1 MQDFRVSVTHQVP
14 TFYLSF
20 GRDRDYPKTNLTFIH
35 DTRPFSPS
43 ISNRSS
49 PKPVRIVGLLLDL
62 EITNHVHAQP
72 AVKFNTPDL
81 GLLRAQFEN
90 RCALRAVI
98 IAFKTFEHLE
108 IITRHNPSLRD
119 PWTGVGV
126 YRLAY
131 GGGEF
136 SSRRVVGIDPTTLES
151 TGMLYPS
158 PANFVW
164 LVLITET
171 DPNRR
176 ILGARTRCC
185 FICR

>member
-81 GLLRAQFEN
+81 GLLRAQLED
-90 RCALRAVI
+90 RCALRVVVI
-98 IAFKTFEHLE
+98 MFPNYEDLK
-108 IITRHNPSLRD
+108 IIIQLNPTLRD
-119 PWTGVGV
+119 PWTGVSV
-126 YRLAY
+126 FRLAY
-131 GGGEF
+131 GGYFGG
-136 SSRRVVGIDPTTLES
+136 RVVEIDPTTLEP
-151 TGMLYPS
+151 TGMP
-158 PANFVW
+158 
-164 LVLITET
+164 
-171 DPNRR
+171 
-176 ILGARTRCC
+176 
-185 FICR
+185 

>member
-20 GRDRDYPKTNLTFIH
+20 GRDRDYPKTKLTFIH

-81 GLLRAQFEN
+81 GLLRAQLED
-90 RCALRAVI
+90 RCALRVVVI
-98 IAFKTFEHLE
+98 MFPNYEDLK
-108 IITRHNPSLRD
+108 IIIQLNPTLRD
-119 PWTGVGV
+119 PWTGVSV
-126 YRLAY
+126 FRLAY
-131 GGGEF
+131 GGYFGG
-136 SSRRVVGIDPTTLES
+136 RVVEIDPTTLEP
-151 TGMLYPS
+151 TGMP
-158 PANFVW
+158 
-164 LVLITET
+164 
-171 DPNRR
+171 
-176 ILGARTRCC
+176 
-185 FICR
+185 